1 MRRHFPRLFALAVPI
16 LLVGA
21 VVFVTA
27 ANGKR
32 HDSRHRARAHN
43 AAASTFS
50 VLDRPTATSDALPPS
65 PTDHQSLR
73 SAGVDVSRAH
83 RVRPSPTSEMWVT
96 DGPSGSVCKLIH
108 PSVFRR
114 SGMLHVIQVQCPTF
128 DPSDKSHGIA
138 VATQGVPPTVEVDGL
153 VPNGVNTVTLY
164 LEDGSTA
171 TAPVDGNA
179 FDAVVPVGV
188 AGGTYQL
195 PDGSNVVLKIHSCT
209 ATC

>member
-1 MRRHFPRLFALAVPI
+1 
-16 LLVGA
+16 
-21 VVFVTA
+21 
-27 ANGKR
+27 
-32 HDSRHRARAHN
+32 
-43 AAASTFS
+43 
-50 VLDRPTATSDALPPS
+50 
-65 PTDHQSLR
+65 
-73 SAGVDVSRAH
+73 
-83 RVRPSPTSEMWVT
+83 
-96 DGPSGSVCKLIH
+96 
-108 PSVFRR
+108 
-114 SGMLHVIQVQCPTF
+114 
-128 DPSDKSHGIA
+128 

-195 PDGSNVVLKIHSCT
+195 PDGSNVALKIHSCT